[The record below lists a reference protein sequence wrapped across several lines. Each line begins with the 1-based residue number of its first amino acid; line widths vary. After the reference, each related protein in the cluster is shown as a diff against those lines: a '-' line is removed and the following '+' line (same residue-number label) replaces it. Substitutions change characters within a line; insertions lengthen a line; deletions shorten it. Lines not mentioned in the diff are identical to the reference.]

1 MLKEFADYITYTLLK
16 LEPTSHLG
24 DALNFFIYDTLKIFL
39 LLTTIVYVVAII
51 RAYFPPEKT
60 KRILSHKREYIGNTM
75 AALLGI
81 VTPFCSCSAV
91 PLFIGFVEAGVP
103 LGVTF
108 SFLISSPMVNEIAL
122 IMLWG
127 LFGWKIAL
135 IYTGTGVALAI
146 VSGIVIGKLKM
157 EKYVQDY
164 VWEIKAGAGEIV
176 QTTFREKLV
185 YARDYTVELLK
196 RIWPYVIIG
205 IALGGIVHGYIPTD
219 FVVKYAGRDNPFAV
233 LVAVLIGIPL
243 YSNAAGMIPVVQ
255 ALVGKGMAMGTVLA
269 FMMSVT
275 AISFPEAVILKNV
288 LKMRLIYTFFGIVAV
303 GIVIVGYLVQR
314 DFIGGIEME
323 IKVLGPGCA
332 NCVKMEELAKTAV
345 KELGIEAKIEK
356 ITDIG
361 QIAMNGILST
371 PGLMVNGKIKHSGK
385 PLPSLEKV
393 KELIKGEA

>member
-1 MLKEFADYITYTLLK
+1 MLKQFADYITYTLFK
-16 LEPTSHLG
+16 LAPTSHAG
-24 DALNFFIYDTLKIFL
+24 EALDFFIYDTFKIFL
-39 LLTTIVYVVAII
+39 LLATIVFVVAVI

-60 KRILSHKREYIGNTM
+60 KKILSHKKEFIGNIL

-108 SFLISSPMVNEIAL
+108 SFLISSPMVNEVAL

-135 IYTGTGVALAI
+135 IYTGTGVVLAI
-146 VSGIVIGKLKM
+146 VAGIVIGKLKM

-164 VWEIKAGAGEIV
+164 VWEMQVGKIEVIE
-176 QTTFREKLV
+176 TSFRDKLY
-185 YARDYTVELLK
+185 YARSYTSDLLK
-196 RIWPYVIIG
+196 KLWPYVVIG
-205 IALGGIVHGYIPTD
+205 VGVGAIVHGYIPTD
-219 FVVKYAGRDNPFAV
+219 FVVKYAGPGNPFAV

-288 LKMRLIYTFFGIVAV
+288 LKMQLIVTFFSIVAI
-303 GIVIVGYLVQR
+303 GIVIVGYL
-314 DFIGGIEME
+314 FN
-323 IKVLGPGCA
+323 A
-332 NCVKMEELAKTAV
+332 
-345 KELGIEAKIEK
+345 
-356 ITDIG
+356 
-361 QIAMNGILST
+361 IL
-371 PGLMVNGKIKHSGK
+371 
-385 PLPSLEKV
+385 
-393 KELIKGEA
+393 